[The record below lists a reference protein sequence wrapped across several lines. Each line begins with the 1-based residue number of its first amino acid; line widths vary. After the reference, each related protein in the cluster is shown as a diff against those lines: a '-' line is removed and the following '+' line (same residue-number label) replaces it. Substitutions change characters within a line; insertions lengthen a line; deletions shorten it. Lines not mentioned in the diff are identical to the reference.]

1 MEKIKGLGKT
11 VSAHL
16 NVYELQILF
25 ALKEKGI
32 GTTQVIR
39 RGLTEYAKENNIELL
54 ENNWHILF

>member
-16 NVYELQILF
+16 NINELQVLL

-39 RGLTEYAKENNIELL
+39 RGLAEYAKENEINLTK
-54 ENNWHILF
+54 EN

>member
-1 MEKIKGLGKT
+1 MEEIKGLGKT

-16 NVYELQILF
+16 SLNELRILL

-39 RGLTEYAKENNIELL
+39 RGLTEYAKEYEINLTN
-54 ENNWHILF
+54 EN

>member
-54 ENNWHILF
+54 ENN